1 MITFDK
7 TNLRSL
13 ALKIPMLVSIT
24 RRIYNKQYF
33 NKVKKKIVGKDNLI
47 KYNLTSF
54 LPKVEFD
61 ILGDNNIIEIGD
73 NSFINNV
80 KFFIRGNNHKILI
93 GERVKFNI
101 GSSIWFED
109 EYGYLSIGSGTTF
122 EDVHIAVTEP
132 NSSVRIGSDCL
143 FAYDIDIRTGDS
155 HSIIDVKTNK
165 RINSAKNIT
174 FGNHIWVAAH
184 CIILKGCTIP
194 DGCIVATGSVLTKP
208 IGSKQVII
216 AGNPAKVVKENVSW
230 NRTRLY

>member
-1 MITFDK
+1 MITFNK
-7 TNLRSL
+7 TNLKYL
-13 ALKIPMLVSIT
+13 AKKKTILMSIAM
-24 RRIYNKQYF
+24 RILYKQLF
-33 NKVKKKIVGKDNLI
+33 NNVKKKIVGKGNLI
-47 KYNLTSF
+47 RYNTTSF

-61 ILGDNNIIEIGD
+61 IIGDNNIIEIGD

-93 GERVKFNI
+93 GNGVRFNR

-109 EYGYLSIGSGTTF
+109 EHGYLSIGSGTTF

-132 NSSVRIGSDCL
+132 NSSVRIGSNCM

-165 RINSAKNIT
+165 RINFAKSIN
-174 FGNHIWVAAH
+174 FGNHVWVAAH
-184 CIILKGCTIP
+184 CIILKGCSIP
-194 DGCIVATGSVLTKP
+194 DECIVATGSVLTKP
-208 IGSKQVII
+208 IESKQVII

-230 NRTRLY
+230 NRTRLN